1 MLFYYIFWKICVDIY
16 LVRHTSLNADKAICY
31 GQSEVHLASTFL
43 QEASDTAKLIP
54 ERHNAVFV
62 ASPVRR
68 CVQLAEYL
76 SRRPPMTDKRIL
88 DLNFG
93 DWELKRWEHI
103 DPIVLD
109 SWTRNAV
116 HTSCPNGESYTDL
129 FTRSIEFFD
138 ELTAKNQ
145 KAAVI
150 VTHASVIRCLLM
162 YVLAIPFERSFD
174 MRIAYGSVS
183 KIKIEDGSVSVDFI
197 NRI

>member
-1 MLFYYIFWKICVDIY
+1 VDIY

-54 ERHNAVFV
+54 DRHNAIFL

-76 SRRPPMTDKRIL
+76 SRRPSQSDDRIL

-93 DWELKRWEHI
+93 DWELKRWEQI
-103 DPIVLD
+103 DQTALNE
-109 SWTRNAV
+109 WMRNAV
-116 HTSCPNGESYTDL
+116 TTQCPNGESYTDL

-138 ELTAKNQ
+138 EITAKNH
-145 KAAVI
+145 KTVVV
-150 VTHASVIRCLLM
+150 VTHASVIRCILM

-174 MRIAYGSVS
+174 IRIAYGSVS
-183 KIKIEDGSVSVDFI
+183 KIKIEEGTIGVDFI

>member
-1 MLFYYIFWKICVDIY
+1 MDIY

-54 ERHNAVFV
+54 DRHNAIFL

-76 SRRPPMTDKRIL
+76 SRRPSQSDARLL

-93 DWELKRWEHI
+93 DWELKRWEQI
-103 DPIVLD
+103 DQTALD
-109 SWTRNAV
+109 EWMRNAINLP
-116 HTSCPNGESYTDL
+116 CPNGESYTDL
-129 FTRSIEFFD
+129 FNRAVAFFD
-138 ELTAKNQ
+138 EVTSKNH
-145 KAAVI
+145 KTVVI

-162 YVLAIPFERSFD
+162 YVLAIPFEKSFD
-174 MRIAYGSVS
+174 IRIAYGSVS
-183 KIKIEDGSVSVDFI
+183 KFTIEDGSIGVDFI